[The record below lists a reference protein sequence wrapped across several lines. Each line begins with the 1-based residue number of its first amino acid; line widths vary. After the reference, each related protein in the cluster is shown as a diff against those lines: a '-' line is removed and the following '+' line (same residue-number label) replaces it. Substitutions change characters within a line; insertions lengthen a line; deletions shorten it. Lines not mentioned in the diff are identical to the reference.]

1 MKRTL
6 RGIMIN
12 EKENEQGSVYMKK
25 VWGLVFVSLS
35 LLVSGT
41 VYGELSQDSSR
52 LSEEYSEQTTESSYK
67 EKELEETATEDMTT
81 ETTALLEETSL
92 NKRSSNKVNRVQGN
106 KSYLVLPSELDTIWN
121 AELTELVTLEETL
134 STRIV
139 ITKDKLQKGEETYLS
154 IYTLDDVFMGYL
166 LDTDIKTSQT
176 LIEKREVISI
186 IMSIVVPEPKI
197 YKEPLTD
204 LRGDSSKFI
213 DKTVQALSMV
223 QLIDG
228 SSYYE
233 IADGKGNPQG
243 YISADDVV
251 IVENEQ
257 GKYRSLGD
265 YVTVS
270 SQKGNLWQ
278 NFQWQKKKAT
288 KDVFEQTFLAKG
300 KYEHLN
306 GSTYYS
312 LYNSQD
318 VWQGYINASAV
329 TTSKG
334 KKGVPSPYNQ
344 YVTIQ
349 KDTYQMYENFNW
361 VRLGTTKDQL
371 NKTFLGTDRYRHFN
385 GQSYIGLNDGQ
396 GNFQGYVNQKAV
408 SEAQGPQGKY
418 QHFGKYVTVRGQNTV
433 TTSNFKG
440 TLKEKNASIRNK
452 TFLAKGRYQ
461 HVDGTVYYSLY
472 NYKNQWQGYVKSTEV
487 SLAKGAEGT
496 YQTYNRY
503 VTLTSNKGNLWT
515 NFRWSN
521 KRNLASYKD
530 KTYIAKGIYNHYN
543 GSNYLSL
550 YDQKNNW
557 IGYMNQSLLTV
568 TDGAQGAYQSYGK
581 DIIVSSKNYVIW
593 NNFNWDERA
602 KGSQYVN
609 KTFKAKGKYV
619 HFNGST
625 YYSLYDSKGKWQ
637 GYINA
642 KGTKLAS
649 THPEKMKKVQQL
661 LNRKYNSPN
670 YGIYV
675 TSLVDSKSTASMNG
689 NRRMTAASTG
699 KLPAMYYTQKMI
711 NEKKIKPTDKF
722 LYTDAINQMS
732 MYSYMR
738 GGAGI
743 LQGRPYGGYYS
754 IDQILHW
761 TAKYSD
767 NQGANFLG
775 YYGANRYSPAM
786 RRDVSSVIGR
796 TWDSPFSIS
805 PKENA
810 LLISAM
816 YQQGGAVL
824 GYMSNTIF
832 DDQRI
837 PKYLPVRVAHK
848 IGDVYS
854 YQHDVAIIYTKE
866 PYVLSIMTQNGV
878 GYETISRMS
887 KDIYD
892 IMK

>member
-1 MKRTL
+1 ML
-6 RGIMIN
+6 
-12 EKENEQGSVYMKK
+12 
-25 VWGLVFVSLS
+25 VSLS
-35 LLVSGT
+35 LLVGVT
-41 VYGELSQDSSR
+41 VYGEPSQDSSSPMETH
-52 LSEEYSEQTTESSYK
+52 SEEMIEDTSSEPPLEDVLIEEVPSSR
-67 EKELEETATEDMTT
+67 DI
-81 ETTALLEETSL
+81 TSH
-92 NKRSSNKVNRVQGN
+92 NKTSDKIDKVADT
-106 KSYLVLPSELDTIWN
+106 KAYLVLPREI
-121 AELTELVTLEETL
+121 ETL
-134 STRIV
+134 WNEDLTDMVAVPDMVNTRIV
-139 ITKDKLQKGEETYLS
+139 MTKDKVVKEEKRYLS
-154 IYTLDDVFMGYL
+154 IYTLEDVFIGYL
-166 LDTDIKTSQT
+166 LDDGIKTSQE
-176 LIEKREVISI
+176 IVEKREVIAT
-186 IMSIVVPEPKI
+186 IMSITDAKPQL
-197 YKEPLTD
+197 YKDLLTD
-204 LRGDSSKFI
+204 IREDSSTFV
-213 DKTVQALSMV
+213 DKTMRGTSKI

-228 SSYYE
+228 SSYYQL
-233 IADGKGNPQG
+233 ADGKGVFQG
-243 YISADDVV
+243 YISVDAVA
-251 IVENEQ
+251 IVPNEQ
-257 GKYRSLGD
+257 GKYRGLGD

-278 NFQWQKKKAT
+278 NFQWKKKKAT
-288 KDVFEQTFLAKG
+288 KDVYSQTFIAKG

-318 VWQGYINASAV
+318 VWEGYINASFV
-329 TTSKG
+329 TTSDG
-334 KKGVPSPYNQ
+334 KEGIPTPYNQ

-349 KDTYQMYENFNW
+349 KDTYQFYNNFNW
-361 VRLGTTKDQL
+361 VSLGATKEAL
-371 NKTFLGTDRYRHFN
+371 HKTFIGTERYQHFN
-385 GQSYIGLNDGQ
+385 GQSYIGLKDNEGH
-396 GNFQGYVNQKAV
+396 FQGYVNQKAV
-408 SEAQGPQGKY
+408 SEASGPQGSY
-418 QHFGKYVTVRGQNTV
+418 QSFGRYVTVRDQNTV

-440 TLKEKNASIRNK
+440 KLKEKNNKIINK
-452 TFLAKGRYQ
+452 TFLAKGKYQ
-461 HVDGTVYYSLY
+461 HIDGTIYYSLY
-472 NYKNQWQGYVKSTEV
+472 NHKNQWQGYVKSTEV
-487 SLAKGAEGT
+487 SLAKGAEGA
-496 YQTYNRY
+496 YRTYNKY
-503 VTLTSNKGNLWT
+503 VTLTDSKGSLWT

-521 KRNLASYKD
+521 KRNMASYKE
-530 KTYIAKGIYNHYN
+530 KTYLAKGVYNHYN
-543 GSNYLSL
+543 GSTYLSL

-557 IGYMNQSLLTV
+557 IGYINQSFLTV
-568 TDGAQGAYQSYGK
+568 AEGAQGAYLSYGK
-581 DIIVSSKNYVIW
+581 DIIVSSKNYPIW
-593 NNFNWDERA
+593 NNFNWEERGP
-602 KGSQYVN
+602 GSQYVN
-609 KTFKAKGKYV
+609 KTFKARGKYN
-619 HFNGST
+619 HFNGSS
-625 YYSLYDSKGKWQ
+625 YYSLYDNKGKWQ

-711 NEKKIKPTDKF
+711 NEKKMKPTDKF
-722 LYTDAINQMS
+722 LYTDAINQMP

-754 IDQILHW
+754 IDQILNW

-786 RRDVSSVIGR
+786 RSDVSSVIGR

-816 YQQGGAVL
+816 YHQGGAVL

-848 IGDVYS
+848 IGDVFS
-854 YQHDVAIIYTKE
+854 YQHDIAIIYTKE